1 MNPMNDKSAIM
12 EDYQDEIG
20 GGEKENMSLPGGLTK
35 IIRSRVEVP
44 KQLLERTLMQGEEV
58 TGQFDFFYLENK
70 MDRQLKLALN
80 CMTLGLFSFILTLLA
95 IYRYVR
101 DHLCCAFCKDRV
113 YNKRGKLSIT
123 SFGRVI
129 FWEQELSTYKGSVD
143 QRAHFEITHA
153 TRITNIH
160 ELKQMKIKYQD
171 HGLIIDYCCK
181 AFNIGL
187 ECTFFSYN
195 TADANESCFI
205 HTASAENFLN
215 TIATFIKD
223 AFLGNAK
230 AKRNEPLTILLV
242 ANPHDKEG
250 TDYKPPSGQE
260 SLEEIMALTEAMLV
274 HLGKTKDA
282 FLPPSMFGS
291 LDGANAAFKNPVVCK
306 LCRILLRNVDMT

>member
-1 MNPMNDKSAIM
+1 MEMNPMNGVSPGMD
-12 EDYQDEIG
+12 EYQDDVG
-20 GGEKENMSLPGGLTK
+20 GGEKDNMSLPGGLTK

-58 TGQFDFFYLENK
+58 TGQFDFYYLEKK
-70 MDRQLKLALN
+70 MDRQVKLALN
-80 CMTLGLFSFILTLLA
+80 CMTLGMFSFFLTLLA

-101 DHLCCAFCKDRV
+101 DHLCCAFCRDRV
-113 YNKRGKLSIT
+113 YNKRGKLTIT

-129 FWEQELSTYKGSVD
+129 FWDQELATYKGSLD
-143 QRAHFEITHA
+143 QRAHFSISHA

-160 ELKQMKIKYQD
+160 QLKQMKIKYQD

-181 AFNIGL
+181 AFNIGV
-187 ECTFFSYN
+187 ECTFFGYN
-195 TADANESCFI
+195 NSDAQESSFI
-205 HTASAENFLN
+205 HTAPAENFLR

-223 AFLGNAK
+223 SFIGSPK
-230 AKRNEPLTILLV
+230 IKRDEPLTIFLV
-242 ANPHDKEG
+242 ANSDDKAG

-260 SLEEIMALTEAMLV
+260 TLEEVMALTEAMLAQ
-274 HLGKTKDA
+274 LGKTKDA

-306 LCRILLRNVDMT
+306 